1 MWISL
6 FSINNNNLYDPTDL
20 SQETSVH
27 ANDLIS
33 TLQSLGMLKYWK
45 GKHVI
50 LRNAVS
56 VVSSCY
62 IMQLLIDI
70 GFSSLNNHGL

>member
-1 MWISL
+1 M
-6 FSINNNNLYDPTDL
+6 
-20 SQETSVH
+20 H

-50 LRNAVS
+50 LRNDVS
-56 VVSSCY
+56 FYVV
-62 IMQLLIDI
+62 L
-70 GFSSLNNHGL
+70 SSLCKFDQKLTVE